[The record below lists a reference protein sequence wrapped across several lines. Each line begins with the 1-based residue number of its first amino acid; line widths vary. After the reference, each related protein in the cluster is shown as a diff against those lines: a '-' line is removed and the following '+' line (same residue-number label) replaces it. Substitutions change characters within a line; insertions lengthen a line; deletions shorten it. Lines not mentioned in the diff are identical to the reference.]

1 MNETTIKIYQHL
13 RSKAYFSPFNNQIV
27 LPTIK
32 QTKEALDLKIEQVED
47 AYQDL
52 LEYGIIEQISEY
64 QFSTG
69 LQFNIPDKLKN
80 QMRLGY

>member
-1 MNETTIKIYQHL
+1 MNEITNKIYQYL
-13 RSKAYFSPFNNQIV
+13 RTKARFNSLYGKIV
-27 LPTIK
+27 LPTIR
-32 QTKEALDLKIEQVED
+32 QSKEVLDLNIEQVED

-80 QMRLGY
+80 KMRLGY